1 MECPLPG
8 CGRQFHGRFSQRNF
22 NLHARRLHPEFHRA
36 KIQLPRK
43 RASRRK
49 ADVPAI
55 KLPLEEEKKAKAMI
69 RLKEKARSNQIV
81 RIEFAAHPR
90 KPYRA
95 RVGDSNPFF
104 VVEHELKIFIGVTKE
119 ELLVFPVVETLKNYQ
134 VDPRADGAAHKIE
147 VIAKALLEL
156 EEIGIETLAAS
167 YHFYRKALLAMEDY
181 PAAVSSYN
189 NRTLVGS
196 GNQAAL
202 EACIDEACVEV
213 EAEEMYDLYLKN
225 VVKRG
230 KKKELSLN
238 RGSDKTSI
246 ESTANTSADIGISID
261 SGIDPM
267 ICPGI
272 GLGADSGIDPMFW
285 SDIWVGVDS
294 GIDPMIR
301 SDIGVGGDFQVDP
314 QTHGAWVGPALYPGI
329 ELNGDWENDNW
340 SDIGGELSGIDLQSP
355 ENLLTSEVLQELKT
369 QYPVYTSSE
378 EAFFLEPRLKRSMDE
393 ELLQSEF
400 TLLTQ

>member
-1 MECPLPG
+1 MECPLPD

-36 KIQLPRK
+36 KIQPPRK

-49 ADVPAI
+49 ADVPVI

-69 RLKEKARSNQIV
+69 RLKQKARSNQIV

-104 VVEHELKIFIGVTKE
+104 VVEHELRIFIGVTKE
-119 ELLVFPVVETLKNYQ
+119 ELLAFPVVETLKNYQ
-134 VDPRADGAAHKIE
+134 VDPGVDGAAHKIE

-213 EAEEMYDLYLKN
+213 EAEEMYELYLKN
-225 VVKRG
+225 VARRG

-238 RGSDKTSI
+238 RGSDETSI
-246 ESTANTSADIGISID
+246 ESTASISADIGISID

-267 ICPGI
+267 ICPDI
-272 GLGADSGIDPMFW
+272 GLGPDSGIDPMFW
-285 SDIWVGVDS
+285 
-294 GIDPMIR
+294 

-314 QTHGAWVGPALYPGI
+314 QTHGAWVGPALYPDI
-329 ELNGDWENDNW
+329 ELNGVWENDIG
-340 SDIGGELSGIDLQSP
+340 SDIGGELSGLDLQSP
-355 ENLLTSEVLQELKT
+355 ETFWTSELLQEFKT
-369 QYPVYTSSE
+369 QHPVYTSSE
-378 EAFFLEPRLKRSMDE
+378 EAFFLEPRLKLSMDE
-393 ELLQSEF
+393 EPLQCEF
-400 TLLTQ
+400 TLLT